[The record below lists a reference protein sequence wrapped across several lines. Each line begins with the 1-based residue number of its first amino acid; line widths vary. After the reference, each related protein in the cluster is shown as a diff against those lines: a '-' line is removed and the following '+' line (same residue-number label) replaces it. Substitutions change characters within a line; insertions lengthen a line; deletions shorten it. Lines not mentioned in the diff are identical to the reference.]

1 MAPNQSGSAPLPVKI
16 AWPDAEDGVGYVHQS
31 MGRMTQRATREER
44 IATALAPPPPSA
56 APMASSA
63 MATPSGESTQ
73 ATAATQIRM
82 TYVPT
87 PTHVFGLGARTG
99 GTHEF
104 GVTTR
109 LWSRQRF
116 GVQVEATRASETSE
130 EAPGRVTSLEFAPG
144 VIYMLRDH
152 VTDSVWV
159 RPYVGADV
167 PIRRATFRLVSD
179 DPTPVT
185 DNSIGLRAF
194 GGAELTFPGV
204 PRLAV
209 SADVGYLKA
218 DAPFPGFDAAY
229 AAAGDMTESLS
240 IGGMPAPATDG
251 GLWVT
256 VN

>member
-1 MAPNQSGSAPLPVKI
+1 
-16 AWPDAEDGVGYVHQS
+16 
-31 MGRMTQRATREER
+31 
-44 IATALAPPPPSA
+44 
-56 APMASSA
+56 
-63 MATPSGESTQ
+63 
-73 ATAATQIRM
+73 M

-99 GTHEF
+99 GMNEF

-116 GVQVEATRASETSE
+116 GVQVEATRASETSD

-218 DAPFPGFDAAY
+218 DAPFPGFDAGGVRVSI
-229 AAAGDMTESLS
+229 AAH
-240 IGGMPAPATDG
+240 
-251 GLWVT
+251 WYVK
-256 VN
+256 